1 MKKRF
6 SLILSII
13 MLLSTFNTI
22 YASVDTPVRGIVV
35 DILDGEALVMK
46 FNNTTAKVKLIGVKT
61 NASEEAYKYMID
73 NIKGKY
79 AYLQMDDFYN
89 SQRAD
94 SIYTLAYIFMYDT
107 GEMLNQTLLRNGL
120 AEIDSSH
127 SNATYYST
135 LSHSKEYAY
144 SSNNGIWSTNTTG
157 SDYVN
162 INTAS
167 ALKLKTLLE
176 PVDAELANAI
186 VNYRTYNY
194 FNTVSEL
201 KFVDGM
207 TKSVYDLIKNK
218 VTVCTNINKASEYEF
233 LTLKNL
239 TQNDV
244 DNIINYREKK
254 GNFSYIS
261 QIQTKAGLSSSKYKS
276 NSDFISVE
284 YKNFIDDNS
293 NNLAVNI
300 NTATANQIANASNGI
315 ISTSEAKSIVEA
327 REKGYSYKTLG
338 ELMKLDNLELT
349 QTEIN
354 KIEDNLHLYTD
365 INNASTN
372 ELKSLFGSSSNA
384 SSLAKKIEDAR
395 PFNNISEFKKIV
407 DLDKYGISR
416 EYIYIDEYEL
426 PKRININLA
435 SIEKL
440 QELNLTSV
448 QLNTLKRT
456 KGSMTDFNDIKIDI
470 EDIDDMISL
479 YTNINKATKSELM
492 TLGDMTENMAE
503 SIITYRT
510 SQPFGSKTEIKE
522 FFKSKNQLSF
532 YNQIEDFITF
542 R

>member
-6 SLILSII
+6 ALILSII

-46 FNNTTAKVKLIGVKT
+46 FNNTTAKVRLIGVKT

-73 NIKGKY
+73 NVKGKY

-89 SQRAD
+89 SQRVD
-94 SIYTLAYIFMYDT
+94 SVYVLAYIFMYDT
-107 GEMLNQTLLRNGL
+107 GEMLNQTLLSTGL
-120 AEIDSSH
+120 AELDSSH
-127 SNATYYST
+127 SDAIYYNT
-135 LSHSKEYAY
+135 LSQSKEYAY
-144 SSNNGIWSTNTTG
+144 SSNNGIWSSNTTG

-162 INTAS
+162 INTAT

-176 PVDAELANAI
+176 PVDAELAEAI

-194 FNTVSEL
+194 FNTISEL

-218 VTVCTNINKASEYEF
+218 VTVCTNINKASEDEL

-261 QIQTKAGLSSSKYKS
+261 QIQTKAKLSSSKYKS

-315 ISTSEAKSIVEA
+315 ISTSEAKLIVEA

-407 DLDKYGISR
+407 DLDKYGIDR
-416 EYIYIDEYEL
+416 EYIYIDEYEV
-426 PKRININLA
+426 PQRVNINLA
-435 SIEKL
+435 SSEQL
-440 QELNLTSV
+440 QTLNLTTV
-448 QLNTLKRT
+448 QLNTLRRSN
-456 KGSMTDFNDIKIDI
+456 GLMTDFNDIKIDI

-492 TLGDMTENMAE
+492 TLGDMTESMAE

-522 FFKSKNQLSF
+522 FFKSKNQLSL
-532 YNQIEDFITF
+532 YNQIEDFITV